1 MSNTGSS
8 GVARDQGSH
17 GPRFCGT
24 CRSVL
29 RWGRGHPGIFF
40 GLALLAARAPSL
52 LAQGLPAS
60 AQVPLILK
68 VLTYDRQFEAKA
80 SPEVKIGI
88 VYSPA
93 DADSS
98 KATDAITGIL
108 NKFSG
113 KTVKKLPIKYWT
125 IEYVSPV
132 RLEAVVEERGINV
145 IYVSPGNDKNLEAI
159 VRLSQAKK
167 ITTTTGVPDYVRKG
181 IAVGIGSRRGKP
193 QILINLEAA
202 KSEGSEFDASLL
214 RIATVVR

>member
-1 MSNTGSS
+1 
-8 GVARDQGSH
+8 VAQDTGSH
-17 GPRFCGT
+17 GPRLRGT

-29 RWGRGHPGIFF
+29 RWGRDYPAIFF
-40 GLALLAARAPSL
+40 GLALLAQAPSL

-68 VLTYDRQFEAKA
+68 VLTYDRQFEAKT

-88 VYSPA
+88 VYSPG
-93 DADSS
+93 DAESS
-98 KATDAITGIL
+98 KATDAITAIL

-125 IEYVSPV
+125 IEYVSPA
-132 RLEAVVEERGINV
+132 RLEAVVKERGINV
-145 IYVSPGNDKNLEAI
+145 IYVSPGNDNNLAAI
-159 VRLSQAKK
+159 VRLSQASK
-167 ITTTTGVPDYVRKG
+167 ITTTTGVPDYVRSG